1 MKKTIKIVGGFY
13 GERMMHPGYD
23 ALFGSGLRA
32 AAALSALYS
41 GIEFMTYATPD
52 QGADLSAIG
61 DAFGLR
67 IAASERTQSIEFDYL
82 HGSASPEVIPDL
94 RIIRP
99 CDPIAVSGDVV
110 VRFGMLE
117 GSGLVDAD
125 WAVFDPQTEVD
136 PQPFH
141 ANGSKAK
148 HLALVLNETEALAL
162 SQADDL
168 EEAAKT
174 LLSLSPRTEVV
185 VIKCDVR
192 GALVCTKKRR
202 EWVRPYKTP
211 SVFTLGSGDVFT
223 AAFAYQW
230 AVEGRTPAKAAEF
243 ASLATAFYCDNQ
255 FLPLPT
261 DVEKLAK
268 KQYRV
273 LKPKGKPGQVYL
285 AGPFFSLGER
295 WVVEQLRDAL
305 LGYGFTVFSPF
316 HDVGLGAPKSVAP
329 ADLKGLR
336 ASSVVLACVDGMDA
350 GTVFEVG
357 YARSRKIP
365 VVALSTVPG
374 RPEDLTMITGSDCVL
389 VHDMASAVY
398 QTAWHLAERGK

>member
-1 MKKTIKIVGGFY
+1 MSKTIKVVGGFY
-13 GERMMHPGYD
+13 GERMMHPSID

-32 AAALSALYS
+32 AAALSALCG
-41 GIEFMTYATPD
+41 GIEFLTYATPD
-52 QGADLSAIG
+52 QAPDLGAIG
-61 DAFGLR
+61 DAFGLQVTA
-67 IAASERTQSIEFDYL
+67 IDRTQAIEFDYL
-82 HGSASPEVIPDL
+82 HGSASPEVIPDV
-94 RIIRP
+94 RTIIQ
-99 CDPIAVSGDVV
+99 CAPIAVSGDVV

-117 GSGLVDAD
+117 GSGVVSAD

-141 ANGSKAK
+141 GNRSTAK

-162 SQADDL
+162 SQAGQL
-168 EEAAKT
+168 EDAGKT
-174 LLSLSPRTEVV
+174 LLGLSPQTEVV

-192 GALVCTKKRR
+192 GALVCTKKKR

-230 AVEGRTPAKAAEF
+230 AVQGRTPTKAAEF
-243 ASLATAFYCDNQ
+243 ASLATAFYCHNQ
-255 FLPLPT
+255 FLPLPS

-268 KQYRV
+268 KQYKP
-273 LKPKGKPGQVYL
+273 LKPKGQPGQVYL

-305 LGYGFTVFSPF
+305 LGYGFSVFSPF
-316 HDVGLGAPKSVAP
+316 HDVGLGAAKSVAP

-336 ASSVVLACVDGMDA
+336 ASSVVLACVDRMDA

-374 RPEDLTMITGSDCVL
+374 RPEDLTMITGTDCML
-389 VHDMASAVY
+389 VHDIASAVY
-398 QTAWHLAERGK
+398 QTAWHLSERGK